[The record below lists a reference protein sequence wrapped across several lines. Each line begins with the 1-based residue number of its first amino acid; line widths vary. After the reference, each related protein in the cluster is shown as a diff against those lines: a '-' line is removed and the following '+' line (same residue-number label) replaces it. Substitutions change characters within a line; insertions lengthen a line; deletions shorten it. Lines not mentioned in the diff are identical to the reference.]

1 MFVTELDRPWTDTD
15 FMYQGFLITTKYQLK
30 KLRKNCSYV
39 IVSVER
45 SSSELFPDV
54 VRAALSVKQQ
64 DTQHDKL
71 TTTDKIAQAPAHR
84 KLDPTAPGFFAGIKQ
99 IVKEVVA
106 HRDHVSGLM
115 NSSHRSFN
123 IEMSHDEIVESSIK
137 RKQANEI
144 KELRRGF
151 TKNPATQPQL
161 HTYKDSV
168 PTPVEMPL
176 AFIAKQDI
184 SEVALIL
191 AREMELPELK
201 EQIDSAKE
209 LMSEVVDS
217 IIRNE
222 NAMQLVSY
230 LRKEDDYAYKHS
242 IDVALKLII
251 FGRHLGLPPSQLNSL
266 GMGGLLHD
274 IGRIKLPENFRQIK
288 DQYSPP
294 LYNIAK
300 EHVQLGVE
308 LLENAGDL
316 PATVIR
322 LISRHHERYDGS
334 GYPEGLQGERIG
346 LFASMAAIVDH
357 YCAITSNQPHKP
369 ARTSAEAVKILI
381 EERGKA
387 FHPGLVDQFLQAVGV
402 YPVGTLVKMN
412 TQDIGIVIRQNPMW
426 RLKPVVMLIIG
437 PDGKRLFKPTTVDL
451 LYTTSDSKGTPYK
464 IVSELLPDAYGI
476 DMREYFI
483 HE

>member
-1 MFVTELDRPWTDTD
+1 LQLGHQLDIKIEVSKLDFGMFVTELDRPWTDTD

-54 VRAALSVKQQ
+54 VRTALSAKQQ
-64 DTQHDKL
+64 DIQQNKL
-71 TTTDKIAQAPAHR
+71 TTADKLKPGPANR
-84 KLDPTAPGFFAGIKQ
+84 KLDPSSPGFFAGIKQ
-99 IVKEVVA
+99 IVKEVVS
-106 HRDHVSGLM
+106 HRDHVNGLM
-115 NSSHRSFN
+115 NSSQHVLN
-123 IEMSHDEIVESSIK
+123 IEMSHDEIIESSIK

-161 HTYKDSV
+161 HTYRDSV
-168 PTPVEMPL
+168 ATPIEIEIPL

-191 AREMELPELK
+191 AKEMELP
-201 EQIDSAKE
+201 
-209 LMSEVVDS
+209 
-217 IIRNE
+217 
-222 NAMQLVSY
+222 
-230 LRKEDDYAYKHS
+230 
-242 IDVALKLII
+242 
-251 FGRHLGLPPSQLNSL
+251 
-266 GMGGLLHD
+266 
-274 IGRIKLPENFRQIK
+274 
-288 DQYSPP
+288 
-294 LYNIAK
+294 
-300 EHVQLGVE
+300 
-308 LLENAGDL
+308 
-316 PATVIR
+316 
-322 LISRHHERYDGS
+322 
-334 GYPEGLQGERIG
+334 
-346 LFASMAAIVDH
+346 
-357 YCAITSNQPHKP
+357 ITSNQPHKP

-451 LYTTSDSKGTPYK
+451 LYTTSDSKGVPYK
-464 IVSELLPDAYGI
+464 IVNELLPDAYGI